1 MFQLCNLL
9 LSIPFSTGTMR
20 DLRCIEFSDVG
31 SHVSVRVEG
40 QGLEKGLHV
49 ATAVCRALDNSN
61 TGFVEILSHSYR

>member
-1 MFQLCNLL
+1 
-9 LSIPFSTGTMR
+9 MR